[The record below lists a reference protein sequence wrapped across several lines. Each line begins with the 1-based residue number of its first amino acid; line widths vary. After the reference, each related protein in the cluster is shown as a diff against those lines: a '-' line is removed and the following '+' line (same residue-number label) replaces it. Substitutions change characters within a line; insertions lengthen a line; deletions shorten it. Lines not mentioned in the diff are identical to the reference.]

1 MYWDKNPVYFNGF
14 IIKQTAYCIA
24 NTVKKLYFKS
34 FFFFLLIVEI
44 FKKKLS
50 QIMCCPNSRSLES
63 KQ

>member
-34 FFFFLLIVEI
+34 FFFLLIVEI